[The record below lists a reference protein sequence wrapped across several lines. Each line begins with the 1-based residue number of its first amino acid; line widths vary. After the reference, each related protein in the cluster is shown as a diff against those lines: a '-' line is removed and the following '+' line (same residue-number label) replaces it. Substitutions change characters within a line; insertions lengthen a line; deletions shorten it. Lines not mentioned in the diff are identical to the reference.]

1 MVTWI
6 LECIGVMTAA
16 YFAAAVIGTLN
27 FEEVI
32 YASSDHS
39 HRLHNKFKR
48 VFFISLFTIEGLVL
62 VFIDVHS
69 KTHNRPHLGT
79 IWLIAVI
86 AATFAFFIPGPV
98 VVTSE
103 GLSRHRNLRRDVF
116 IPWDDLDHY
125 EICKG
130 EWGIMGLGVSD
141 VYYLRM
147 IDGRTLKVN
156 EWSQDAGTL
165 LGKIATYRKIQE
177 LPFHR

>member
-6 LECIGVMTAA
+6 LACIGVITAA
-16 YFAAAVIGTLN
+16 YFAAAVLGTLN
-27 FEEVI
+27 FEEGI
-32 YASSDHS
+32 FAQGDHS
-39 HRLHNKFKR
+39 FLLQTKFKR
-48 VFFISLFTIEGLVL
+48 ILFTSLFTIEGLFI

-69 KTHNRPHLGT
+69 KTRNRPHLGT

-86 AATFAFFIPGPV
+86 AATFAFFVPGPV
-98 VVTSE
+98 AVTPE
-103 GLSRHRNLRRDVF
+103 GLSRHRNLRRDIF

-130 EWGIMGLGVSD
+130 EWGIMGLRVSD